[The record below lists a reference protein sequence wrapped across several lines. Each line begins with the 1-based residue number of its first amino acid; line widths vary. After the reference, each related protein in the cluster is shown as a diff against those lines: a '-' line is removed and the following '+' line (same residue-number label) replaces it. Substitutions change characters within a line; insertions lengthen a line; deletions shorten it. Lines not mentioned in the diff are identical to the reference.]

1 MAAVVEATT
10 ASVARGATWSSD
22 PSMSTANPASET
34 GGMPFAL
41 FTGAAGSCEDGWCVC
56 DGR

>member
-1 MAAVVEATT
+1 MTTVVEATT

-41 FTGAAGSCEDGWCVC
+41 FTGAAAGKPSYVS
-56 DGR
+56 